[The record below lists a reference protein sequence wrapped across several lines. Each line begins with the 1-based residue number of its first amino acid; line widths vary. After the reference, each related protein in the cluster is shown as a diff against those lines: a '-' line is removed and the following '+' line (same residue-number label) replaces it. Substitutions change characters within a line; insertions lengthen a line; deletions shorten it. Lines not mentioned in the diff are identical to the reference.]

1 MLFMRI
7 KDEAMNTSNSIL
19 KDEYE
24 QKSLYSPQ
32 NEHDAC
38 GVGLVLNLHGEKSHE
53 IVENGLQVL
62 ENMVHRGAESADNKT
77 GDGAGILVQIPHE
90 FILLQGIPVPA
101 KGRYGTGLIFL
112 PRDKNKAE
120 LCLNAIKLNIEKEGL
135 SLLAIRDVPVNSNIL
150 GEISASNEPF
160 IKQLFI
166 TGSTSQ
172 EELELKLYIVRKKI
186 ENSISKS
193 NIAKERSFYIVS
205 LSTKQMIYKGM
216 LTSLQ
221 LREYFPDL
229 SDVNF
234 TSGIALVHSR
244 FSTNTFPT
252 WDLAQPFRMIGHN
265 GEINTIRGNRQ
276 WMESRESVL
285 KSDQLGNLQE
295 LYPIVQPGMSDSAT
309 LDNVL
314 EFLVMSG
321 KSLPHAMAMLV
332 PESWNQKNPISDNLR
347 AFYEY
352 HSTFM
357 EPWDGPATLLF
368 SDGRYAGGMLDR
380 NGLRPARYLV
390 THDDIMIIA
399 SETGTIEFEPSR
411 IKAKGRLK
419 PGKML
424 MVDTELGQ
432 IFYDNELKEG
442 LAKAFPYR
450 EWLDRNCINLDN
462 ITSGRTVKND
472 LNDYPTLLHAFGYSK
487 EDVERLILPMAN
499 DGFEPTSSMGND
511 VALSVF
517 SDKPQRLF
525 NYFRQQFAQ
534 VTNPPIDPIR
544 EELVMSLTGYI
555 GSVHQ
560 NLLQAA
566 PEICK
571 MVKLKSPVLT
581 NSQFDIL
588 SNLQY
593 KGFSTISLPM
603 LFDPKSGASG
613 LEKAIQNLCLAVE
626 KAVDDGKNYIVLSDR
641 GVDAT
646 HAPIPSL
653 LAVSAVHLY
662 LVQKRKRMQI
672 DIVVETA
679 EPREVM
685 HFALLFGF
693 GANAINP
700 YMVFAIINDRIK
712 GGDIQMDMDTAKKH
726 YIKAV
731 NKGLLKV
738 LSKMGNSTLRS
749 YRGAHIFEAV
759 GISSP
764 FLDKYFKGISSAIE
778 GIDIEDV
785 ANEVLTPHNEAF
797 FPVEGSDPTQLEN
810 FGQYAYRNDGEKHA
824 WNPETIA
831 RLQIATKTNDYQKFK
846 EYTKAVDEKSAPIF
860 IRDLMDYKRNPIDI
874 NEVEPV
880 EKIMKRFVTGAMSY
894 GSISREAHEAMAM
907 AMNII
912 GGRSNTGEGG
922 EDPERYKKRE
932 DGLNT
937 RSAIKQVA
945 SGRFGVT
952 SEYLVNA
959 DEIQIKM
966 AQGAKPGEGGQ
977 LPGHK
982 VDKIIAKTR
991 HSIPGI
997 SLISPPP
1004 HHDIYSI
1011 EDLAQLIFDLK
1022 NINPTATISVKLVS
1036 ETGVGTIAAGVAKAK
1051 ADLILISGAEGGTG
1065 ASPSSSIKH
1074 AGLPVEIGLAETQHT
1089 LVLNNLRG
1097 QVRLQTD
1104 GQLKTGHDIITAALL
1119 GAEEYGFATSALLV
1133 LGCVMMRK
1141 CHLNTCPV
1149 GIATQDEVLRKH
1161 FAGRHEYLVNFFNFL
1176 AQDVRE
1182 HLAQLGYR
1190 TMDEIIGHSDLLV
1203 RKEIEGN
1210 SKIKKV
1216 NLSKIMFVPVN
1227 NQDVALRHVKNQDHK
1242 IDSVL
1247 DRELIKKA
1255 LPALDLCMPV
1265 EIKKKIKNTDRT
1277 VGAMLSGEIAK
1288 RYGQKGLPNDTIK
1301 AYFEGSAGQSFGA
1314 FLSKGVFFQLTGEAN
1329 DYVGKGL
1336 SGGKIVVVA
1345 PKESTFKPEENI
1357 IAGNTILYGA
1367 TSGEVYINGVV
1378 GERFCVRNSGAIAV
1392 VEGAGDHC
1400 CEYMTGGRT
1409 IVLGPTGRNFAAGMS
1424 GGVAYVLD
1432 EAGDFDYFCNMEM
1445 VEISLIEDSMDNKEL
1460 HGLISNHFKYT
1471 ESILAK
1477 KILDN
1482 WSFYLDKFKKIVPI
1496 EYKKVLQEEKIE
1508 AINKKIAQ
1516 VERDY

>member
-1 MLFMRI
+1 MTIPKL
-7 KDEAMNTSNSIL
+7 T
-19 KDEYE
+19 DEYE
-24 QKSLYSPQ
+24 QKSLYSSQ

-38 GVGLVLNLHGEKSHE
+38 GVGLVLSLHGEKSHD
-53 IVENGLQVL
+53 IIENGLQVL

-77 GDGAGILVQIPHE
+77 GDGAGILLQIPHE

-101 KGRYGTGLIFL
+101 KGKYGTGLVFF
-112 PRDKNKAE
+112 PKDAKKTE
-120 LCLNAIKLNIEKEGL
+120 LCLNVVKDNVEKEGL
-135 SLLAIRDVPVNSNIL
+135 KLLAIRDVPVNSDIL
-150 GEISASNEPF
+150 GEISASNEPQ
-160 IKQLFI
+160 IKQIFV
-166 TGSTSQ
+166 TGATSQ
-172 EELELKLYIVRKKI
+172 EELEHKLYVVRKKI
-186 ENSISKS
+186 ENSIYKS
-193 NIAKERSFYIVS
+193 NISKERSFYIVS

-221 LREYFPDL
+221 LRKYFPDL
-229 SDVNF
+229 SNPNF

-252 WDLAQPFRMIGHN
+252 WDLAQPFRMLGHN

-321 KSLPHAMAMLV
+321 KSLPHSMAMLV

-390 THDDIMIIA
+390 THDDLMIIA

-424 MVDTELGQ
+424 IVDTELGQ
-432 IFYDNELKEG
+432 IFYDQELKEG

-450 EWLDRNCINLDN
+450 EWLNRNCINLDD
-462 ITSGRTVKND
+462 ISSGRNVKND
-472 LNDYPTLLHAFGYSK
+472 LNDYQTLLHAFAYSK
-487 EDVERLILPMAN
+487 EDLERLILPMAI

-511 VALSVF
+511 VALSIF

-560 NLLQAA
+560 NLLEPAHD
-566 PEICK
+566 ICK
-571 MVKLKSPVLT
+571 MVKLKSPIIT
-581 NSQFDIL
+581 NTQFDIL
-588 SNLQY
+588 MNLNY
-593 KGFSTISLPM
+593 KGFYTISLPM
-603 LFDPKSGASG
+603 LFDPKSGAAG
-613 LEKAIQNLCLAVE
+613 LEKAIQELCLSVE

-641 GVDAT
+641 GVDAI

-672 DIVVETA
+672 DIVVESA

-693 GANAINP
+693 GANAVNP

-712 GGDIQMDMDTAKKH
+712 AGDIQMDLETAKKH

-749 YRGAHIFEAV
+749 YRGAHIFEAI
-759 GISSP
+759 GISSA

-778 GIDIEDV
+778 GIDMEDI
-785 ANEVLTPHNEAF
+785 ANEVIKPHTEAF
-797 FPVEGSDPTQLEN
+797 FPQEGDTTQLKN
-810 FGQYAYRNDGEKHA
+810 LGQYAYRNDGEKHA

-831 RLQIATKTNDYQKFK
+831 RLQIATKTNSYEKFK
-846 EYTKAVDEKSAPIF
+846 EYTKTVDEKPTPIF

-874 NEVEPV
+874 NEVEPI

-894 GSISREAHEAMAM
+894 GSISREAHEAMAI
-907 AMNII
+907 AMNLI

-932 DGLNT
+932 DGLST

-952 SEYLVNA
+952 AEYLVNA
-959 DEIQIKM
+959 DEIQIKI

-1074 AGLPVEIGLAETQHT
+1074 AGLPVEIGLAETQQT

-1104 GQLKTGHDIITAALL
+1104 GQLKTGRDIIIAALL
-1119 GAEEYGFATSALLV
+1119 GAEEYGFATSALII

-1149 GIATQDEVLRKH
+1149 GVATQDEILRKH
-1161 FAGRHEYLVNFFNFL
+1161 FVGKYEYLVNFFHFM

-1182 HLAQLGYR
+1182 QLAELGFR
-1190 TMDEIIGHSDLLV
+1190 TMDEIIGHAELLE
-1203 RKEIEGN
+1203 RKNIEYSN
-1210 SKIKKV
+1210 SKLKKV
-1216 NLSKIMFVPVN
+1216 DLSKIMFVPSKESSS
-1227 NQDVALRHVKNQDHK
+1227 ALRHVKNQDHK
-1242 IDSVL
+1242 IENVL
-1247 DRELIKKA
+1247 DHKLIKKS
-1255 LPALDLCMPV
+1255 LPALDLCMPI
-1265 EIKKKIKNTDRT
+1265 EIKSKIKNTDRA

-1288 RYGQKGLPNDTIK
+1288 RYGQVGLPNDTIK
-1301 AYFEGSAGQSFGA
+1301 AYFTGSAGQSFGA
-1314 FLSKGVFFQLTGEAN
+1314 FLSKGVFFKLEGETN
-1329 DYVGKGL
+1329 DYLGKGL

-1357 IAGNTILYGA
+1357 IAGNTSLYGA

-1378 GERFCVRNSGAIAV
+1378 GERFCVRNSGAIAI

-1409 IVLGPTGRNFAAGMS
+1409 VVLGPTGRNFAAGMS

-1432 EAGDFDYFCNMEM
+1432 ETGNFDFFCNMEM
-1445 VEISLIEDSMDNKEL
+1445 VELSLIEDSHDSKEL
-1460 HGLISNHFKYT
+1460 HGFISNHYKYT
-1471 ESILAK
+1471 ESKLAK
-1477 KILDN
+1477 EILDN
-1482 WSFYLDKFKKIVPI
+1482 WSNYVDKFKKIVPI
-1496 EYKKVLQEEKIE
+1496 EYKKVLQEEKME
-1508 AINKKIAQ
+1508 AINRKIAQ